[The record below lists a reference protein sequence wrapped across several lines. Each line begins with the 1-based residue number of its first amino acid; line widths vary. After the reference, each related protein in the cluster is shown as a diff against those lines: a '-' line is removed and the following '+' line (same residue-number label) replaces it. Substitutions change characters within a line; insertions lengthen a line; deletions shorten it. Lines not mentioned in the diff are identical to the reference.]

1 MIVGILALVVA
12 SVFAGAAFYVSFAEH
27 PARSMLE
34 DGPQLQ
40 QWKPA
45 YERGALMQ
53 ASLAVIGFLLGI
65 AAWWQ
70 TRDELW
76 LAGAVALVANWPYT
90 MLIIMPVNNALKAIS
105 LDDAGVES
113 RTLLQRWGRL
123 HARRTMLGV
132 ISTLLFLWAAL
143 S

>member
-1 MIVGILALVVA
+1 MIFGILALAVA
-12 SVFAGAAFYVSFAEH
+12 AIFAGAAFYVSFAEH
-27 PARSMLE
+27 PARVMLE
-34 DGPQLQ
+34 DKPQLQ
-40 QWKPA
+40 QWKPS

-53 ASLAVIGFLLGI
+53 ASLAVIGFLLGV

-76 LAGAVALVANWPYT
+76 LAGAIALVANWPYT
-90 MLIIMPVNNALKAIS
+90 LLIIMPVNNRLKEIS
-105 LDDAGVES
+105 LDEAGAES

-123 HARRTMLGV
+123 HAKRTMLGV
-132 ISTLLFLWAAL
+132 LSMLLFLWAAL